1 MKLRKGKSTEGGV
14 LVVTIVIC
22 ALVGLMLSAYLS
34 MVSSQHS
41 FTQRS
46 QVWNNTISMCE
57 AGIEETMAHI
67 NHINTPSNNF
77 AINGWVRDT
86 STGHFKKTRYLN
98 GGTNHMDIDT
108 GYPPIITVRG
118 SLKEPIGDG
127 SVTRVVKVR
136 TKMNQRFPAAIL
148 AKGSVTLSGSGIV
161 DSFNSTN
168 INESTGGL
176 YDPAKATD
184 RALVATTLRTLN
196 CLTIGNMAVFGNAAT
211 GPGGTVRIQPSG
223 NVGDR
228 PYNNNP
234 AYNGTIQ
241 PGHLFDDANYFIP
254 SANLPSDFGPAG
266 FVNAAIV
273 PPLPIIGGTNYKYAI
288 LADGD
293 YQMNTI
299 SVGIGERMLIAARA
313 RLHVIGS
320 TTVANSGYIL
330 LGPGASIE
338 WYARGP
344 VTIGGG
350 ACINVTGEAVN
361 FSIISLLNAPVTYGG
376 QASLIGT
383 IYAPNSAVS
392 LNGTTDAYGAIT
404 CLSFSLVGTMSIH
417 FDEALKGNPKVRF
430 LASSWEEMAP

>member
-1 MKLRKGKSTEGGV
+1 MKLQKRKSNEGGV

-34 MVSSQHS
+34 MVASQHS

-46 QVWNNTISMCE
+46 QVWNNTIPMCE
-57 AGIEETMAHI
+57 AGIEEAMAHI
-67 NHINTPSNNF
+67 NHASTPSNNF
-77 AINGWVRDT
+77 GINGWIKDT
-86 STGHFKKTRYLN
+86 ATGHFKRERPLN
-98 GGTNHMDIDT
+98 GGVCQMDIDT

-118 SLKEPIGDG
+118 SLKEPIGNG
-127 SVTRVVKVR
+127 NVTRVVKVR

-148 AKGSVTLSGSGIV
+148 AKGSVTLSGSGII

-168 INESTGGL
+168 TAESTGGL

-184 RALVATTLRTLN
+184 RALVATTQRTTN
-196 CLTIGNMAVFGNAAT
+196 CLTVGNMTVFGYAAT
-211 GPGGTVRIQPSG
+211 GPGGTVRMQPSG

-228 PYNNNP
+228 PYCNNA

-254 SANLPSDFGPAG
+254 TANLPSDFGAAS
-266 FVNAAIV
+266 FVNPAIV
-273 PPLPIIGGTNYKYAI
+273 PPLPAIGGTNYKYAI
-288 LADGD
+288 LTDGD
-293 YQMNTI
+293 YQMGSI
-299 SVGIGERMLIAARA
+299 SVGIGEKMLVAAKA
-313 RLHVIGS
+313 RLYVSGS
-320 TTVANSGYIL
+320 TTIANSGYIL

-344 VTIGGG
+344 VNIGGG
-350 ACINVTGEAVN
+350 GCINAGGEAIN
-361 FSIISLLNAPVTYGG
+361 FSIVSLLNAPVTYGG

-383 IYAPNSAVS
+383 IYAPNSAVT
-392 LNGTTDAYGAIT
+392 LNGTTDCYGAIT
-404 CLSFSLVGTMSIH
+404 CNSFSLVGTMSIH

-430 LASSWEEMAP
+430 LASSWEELKP

>member
-1 MKLRKGKSTEGGV
+1 MKLQKGKSNEGGV

-46 QVWNNTISMCE
+46 QVWNNTIPMCE
-57 AGIEETMAHI
+57 AGVEEAMAHI

-77 AINGWVRDT
+77 AINGWVRVS
-86 STGHFKKTRYLN
+86 STGHFIKERNIN
-98 GGTNHMDIDT
+98 GGKCQMDIDN

-118 SLKEPIGDG
+118 SLKEPIGNGD
-127 SVTRVVKVR
+127 VTRVVKVR

-148 AKGSVTLSGSGIV
+148 AKGSITLSGSGLV

-168 INESTGGL
+168 ALESTGGL

-184 RALVATTLRTLN
+184 HALVATTLRTVN
-196 CLTIGNMAVFGNAAT
+196 CLSVGNSTVFGSAAT
-211 GPGGTVRIQPSG
+211 GPGGTVRINPSG
-223 NVGDR
+223 NVGDT
-228 PYNNNP
+228 PYCNNP
-234 AYNGTIQ
+234 IFNGTIQ

-254 SANLPSDFGPAG
+254 SANLPSDFGSWNT
-266 FVNAAIV
+266 VNPAIV
-273 PPLPIIGGTNYKYAI
+273 PLIGGTNYKYAI
-288 LADGD
+288 LSDGD
-293 YQMNTI
+293 YQMPSI
-299 SVGIGERMLIAARA
+299 SVGIGERMLVAAKA
-313 RLHVIGS
+313 RLHVLGS
-320 TTVANSGYIL
+320 TTVQNSGYIL

-344 VTIGGG
+344 VSIGGG
-350 ACINVTGEAVN
+350 ACINVSGEAIN
-361 FSIISLLNAPVTYGG
+361 FSIVALTSAPVNYGG
-376 QASLIGT
+376 NASLIGT
-383 IYAPNSAVS
+383 IYAPLSSVS

-404 CLSFSLVGTMSIH
+404 CNNFSLVGTMSIH

-430 LASSWEEMAP
+430 LASSWQELKP